1 MTGLDRRTFLG
12 AVGAAGLTTV
22 LGSHLANASEQTCG
36 PKGTGAIY
44 LSSYTSSGHG
54 LDVAHRDAATNALVV
69 DRTIPGV
76 SNASWFDISA
86 DRKTLYVTNEDDNG
100 QISSFSLADPT
111 KPKLLNKKSA
121 KGRHPT
127 HLSVHSSQKYVLAA
141 NYSSGSVV
149 VLPILAGGKLGDVVD
164 LAQHKGAE
172 RQAHAHQVVNDP
184 TGKWVLAVDL
194 GADSV
199 YVYKL
204 DVATGKLKLNQQLK
218 LPSGAGPRH
227 LAFHPNGRYAYI
239 LGELRAEVT
248 VAAWN
253 PATGKLT
260 AGQVVPA
267 VPAGTPG
274 EQYPGEIAT
283 AKDGRFVYASVRGSD
298 TIASF
303 GVSEDGKSLKL
314 LNNAPVGGVYPR
326 HFTLDPTERWFYVS
340 SDKSGTLSWLPR
352 DPGTGLPGAVAGK
365 LALPQVNS
373 VFFA

>member
-12 AVGAAGLTTV
+12 AVGAAGLGTV
-22 LGSHLANASEQTCG
+22 LGSQLANASEQTCA
-36 PKGTGAIY
+36 PKGNGPIY
-44 LSSYTSSGHG
+44 VSSYTTTGRG
-54 LDVAHRDAATNALVV
+54 LDIAHRDANSAALVI
-69 DRTIPGV
+69 DRTIPGI

-86 DRKTLYVTNEDDNG
+86 DRKTLYVTNEDENG
-100 QISSFSLADPT
+100 QISALSLTDPA

-121 KGRHPT
+121 KGKHPT

-141 NYSSGSVV
+141 NYTSGSVV

-164 LAQHKGAE
+164 LVQHKGAE
-172 RQAHAHQVVNDP
+172 RDAHAHQIVNDP
-184 TGKWVLAVDL
+184 TGRWVLAVDL

-199 YVYKL
+199 YVYQL

-227 LAFHPNGRYAYI
+227 LTFHPGGKYAYI

-253 PATGKLT
+253 PVTGKLT
-260 AGQVVPA
+260 AGQIVPA

-274 EQYPGEIAT
+274 AQYPGEIAIS
-283 AKDGRFVYASVRGSD
+283 KDGRFVYASVRGSD

-303 GVSEDGKSLKL
+303 GVGEGGKSLKRL
-314 LNNAPVGGVYPR
+314 ANTPVGGVYPR
-326 HFTLDPTERWFYVS
+326 HFTLDPEERWFYVS

-352 DPGTGLPGAVAGK
+352 DPATGLPGAVAGK

-373 VFFA
+373 VFFG